1 MARLAA
7 LLIAFWAGS
16 LWTVCGLVAP
26 SLFRL
31 LDDRRLAGQ
40 LAATFF
46 NALTWIG
53 VTIAALLLA
62 MSLAGRLPLLN
73 RVLVLATAGFP
84 LASRL
89 LLGPLMEQ
97 ARAAGDMTR
106 FGILHGI
113 AGGCFLIACLSAA
126 MLVWKFNRPA
136 G

>member
-1 MARLAA
+1 MQRLAS
-7 LLIAFWAGS
+7 LLITFWAGS
-16 LWTVCGLVAP
+16 LWTICALVAP
-26 SLFRL
+26 TLFRL

-46 NALTWIG
+46 TALTWIG
-53 VTIAALLLA
+53 VAVAVVLLA
-62 MSLAGRLPLLN
+62 MNMAGRLPSLS
-73 RVLVLATAGFP
+73 RALVLTTAGFP

-97 ARAAGDMTR
+97 ARTAGDMAR

-113 AGGCFLIACLSAA
+113 AGGCFLIACVSAA
-126 MLVWKFNRPA
+126 LLVWKFSRPA